1 VDPFTVEVVIARPRE
16 EVFEYLADIANHP
29 EFCDHYLVDWHLTR
43 EDSYGIGAG
52 ARFRIKLPIRSRFAW
67 GDSTFT
73 EVVAPR
79 LIMERGRAG
88 KYNRVLT
95 RGVYELEEAS
105 GGSTR
110 VRFTLETKPKLP
122 SDRLSEG
129 GGLGRMWMKRKNKK
143 ALKRLRA
150 IFEEGRDR
158 GVRASV
164 AGGPR
169 KPASAFRFTS
179 DVNR

>member
-1 VDPFTVEVVIARPRE
+1 VDPFTVEVVIASPRE

-43 EDSYGIGAG
+43 EDSYGVGAG
-52 ARFRIKLPIRSRFAW
+52 ARFKIKLPVRSRYAW

-73 EVVAPR
+73 DLQAPR
-79 LIMERGRAG
+79 LIHERGRAG

-95 RGVYELEEAS
+95 RGVYELEEA
-105 GGSTR
+105 GHGTTR

-122 SDRLSEG
+122 SDRLAEG
-129 GGLGRMWMKRKNKK
+129 GPVGRMWMKRKTKK
-143 ALKRLRA
+143 GLNRLRA
-150 IFEEGRDR
+150 IFEEGLDR
-158 GVRASV
+158 GTRASV

-169 KPASAFRFTS
+169 KPASAFRFQT

>member
-29 EFCDHYLVDWHLTR
+29 EFCDHYLTDWHLTR
-43 EDSYGIGAG
+43 EDSYGVGAG
-52 ARFRIKLPIRSRFAW
+52 ARFRIKLPVRSRYAW

-73 EVVAPR
+73 EVAAPR
-79 LIMERGRAG
+79 LIVERGRAG

-95 RGVYELEEAS
+95 RGVYELSDAGS
-105 GGSTR
+105 GSTR
-110 VRFTLETKPKLP
+110 VKFTLETKPKLP
-122 SDRLSEG
+122 SDRLAEG
-129 GGLGRMWMKRKNKK
+129 GTLGRMWMKRKNRK
-143 ALKRLRA
+143 ALDRLRA

-158 GVRASV
+158 GTRASV
-164 AGGPR
+164 AGGAR
-169 KPASAFRFTS
+169 KPASAFRFQT